1 MSAPANFR
9 PITPLVLIFVLI
21 SIFCLAFRSKL
32 SEWSIDW
39 KLVAA
44 GNFILFL
51 VSLFSYYLHF
61 KALTT
66 ANNHAFLRFV
76 YSAFIGKFFLIL
88 AFVVVYA
95 LAAGKASN
103 RYGLFACLGLYIVYT
118 FIETTALMKM
128 NKRKNA

>member
-1 MSAPANFR
+1 
-9 PITPLVLIFVLI
+9 
-21 SIFCLAFRSKL
+21 L